1 MAVGKLS
8 GLFVLVLS
16 VTELIPFRADADL
29 IGSTLGW
36 QYYGG
41 GGPYDSGTNGTET
54 NGSFTDNGGVGG
66 TFIEP
71 TDEGP
76 LPVFNIDADDTAI
89 TFDYSVDEAPG
100 PWSSSPLSLTPTI
113 FNGIAIDLLS
123 GGSFNTVSI
132 DPATNMAGFGA
143 SNISFT
149 ANQIEIDWENLAFTT
164 STVVVLDVNDPPG
177 APEPGTFGLM
187 VLPLLIAGFAG
198 RRKVKVL

>member
-1 MAVGKLS
+1 MAIRKVS

-16 VTELIPFRADADL
+16 VTGLMPQRADADL

-41 GGPYDSGTNGTET
+41 GGPYNPGTDGSET
-54 NGSFTDNGGVGG
+54 SGSFTDDGGIGA

-89 TFDYSVDEAPG
+89 TFDYSVDEAAS

-113 FNGIAIDLLS
+113 FNGIAINLLS
-123 GGSFNTVSI
+123 AGSFDTVSV
-132 DPATNMAGFGA
+132 DPATNMAGFGM
-143 SNISFT
+143 SNVS
-149 ANQIEIDWENLAFTT
+149 L
-164 STVVVLDVNDPPG
+164 VV
-177 APEPGTFGLM
+177 
-187 VLPLLIAGFAG
+187 
-198 RRKVKVL
+198 R